1 MSSDGTER
9 HSRPLLHPTA
19 LGTGDEAPPRM
30 AVALHLSH
38 TGDARMRHGTLVSTR
53 FMMGLALATA
63 SVWWPASARADAT
76 CGSTQAGWN
85 VPAGDAVFEHSSG
98 PIADVLAAVGEY
110 RSHSM
115 LSRGPDGWVTHATSV
130 TPPVNGDRNFLGQE
144 CNAPIDPG
152 FLNAASPGLETIGQ
166 GAIYSFLYAGGPV
179 DFIAYQSAAN
189 GTQQAIGNLFMGTGM
204 SWVAW
209 DSKEDTSQLV
219 FAEAYNGTQ
228 IHYGWY
234 QYMNV
239 QGTAQGVP
247 GVNNGVVC
255 STSLALW
262 QHDALSDG
270 PGYGGDVIPRSYP
283 PSLIVQ
289 AANSLHNSVYD
300 ECTSLMGGPFS
311 SFGSFLKT
319 VGTCALCFNC
329 NLCGPAADQMVN
341 CFSNNDCGS
350 SNPAEWR
357 SIVAN
362 GTAVSISPDDIAC
375 WNNPSNGSGAPCAGS
390 GSSVWG
396 WDVNETVQ
404 WNSGGNTYSC
414 WD

>member
-1 MSSDGTER
+1 
-9 HSRPLLHPTA
+9 
-19 LGTGDEAPPRM
+19 
-30 AVALHLSH
+30 
-38 TGDARMRHGTLVSTR
+38 MRNATLVSTR
-53 FMMGLALATA
+53 STVTLGLAATLL
-63 SVWWPASARADAT
+63 SWPAPAQADLT
-76 CGSTQAGWN
+76 CGSTSAGWN
-85 VPAGDAVFEHSSG
+85 VPSGDTVFEQSPG

-130 TPPVNGDRNFLGQE
+130 TPPVNGDRNLLGQE
-144 CNAPIDPG
+144 CRAPIDPG
-152 FLNAASPGLETIGQ
+152 FLYAATPGLETVGQ
-166 GAIYSFLYAGGPV
+166 GAIYALLYAGGPV
-179 DFIAYQSAAN
+179 NFIAYQGAAN
-189 GTQQAIGNLFMGTGM
+189 DAQQAIGNMFMGTGM

-209 DSKEDTSQLV
+209 DSAQDRSQLV
-219 FAEAYNGTQ
+219 FAEAYNGEP

-262 QHDALSDG
+262 QHDALSAD
-270 PGYGGDVIPRSYP
+270 PGYGGDIIPRAYP
-283 PSLIVQ
+283 ANLIVD
-289 AANSLHNSVYD
+289 AANALHNAVYD
-300 ECTSLMGGPFS
+300 ECTSLTGGTFS
-311 SFGSFLKT
+311 SFGSFLQT

-329 NLCGPAADQMVN
+329 NLCGLAADQMVN
-341 CFSNNDCGS
+341 CFSNNDCAS
-350 SNPAEWR
+350 SNSGEWR
-357 SIVAN
+357 GIVAS
-362 GTAVSISPDDIAC
+362 GTAVSISPDDISC
-375 WNNPSNGSGAPCAGS
+375 WNNPSNGSGAPCAGN

-404 WNSGGNTYSC
+404 WNSGGSAYSC